1 MDWDDLRTFLAIARH
16 GTLSGAARAL
26 GVTQPTMGRRL
37 AAMEKRTGAR
47 LLQRFPGHYSL
58 TPLGEVVLGNAE
70 RIEAEA
76 LAAERTITG
85 RDVAL
90 EGTVRVTTVDTL
102 ADRILTPA
110 IAAMQCTHP
119 GITVELVPDTRH
131 LSLSKREAD
140 IAVRVTRFEGHEVFA
155 RKIGQFAVGLYASRS
170 YLERWGG
177 NGPPRLVMVLDDQ
190 MHLPEV
196 KWLRDTY
203 PGATD
208 AIRSNSR
215 DVHLWAVRSGIGI
228 GGLSRFLTVD
238 DPDLVHLNTDQPD
251 LMREI
256 WIGVHGDMRH
266 MPRIRAVMDSIT
278 QAIATNKALLSP
290 E

>member
-47 LLQRFPGHYSL
+47 LLQRFPGHYAL

-85 RDVAL
+85 RDIAL

-110 IAAMQCTHP
+110 IAALQCTHP
-119 GITVELVPDTRH
+119 GIMVELAPDTRH

-155 RKIGQFAVGLYASRS
+155 RKIGEMAIGVYASRS
-170 YLERWGG
+170 YLERW
-177 NGPPRLVMVLDDQ
+177 NHVGPPKLVMVLDDQ

-196 KWLRDTY
+196 KWLCEMY
-203 PGATD
+203 PEATC

-215 DVHLWAVRSGIGI
+215 EVHLSAVRSGIGI
-228 GGLSRFLTVD
+228 AALARFLADD
-238 DPDLVHLNTDQPD
+238 DPDLVRMNRDQPD
-251 LMREI
+251 LVREI
-256 WIGVHGDMRH
+256 WMGVHGDMRH
-266 MPRIRAVMDSIT
+266 MPRIRAVMDSLT
-278 QAIATNKALLSP
+278 QAIVANKPMLSP
-290 E
+290 